1 MQQHYQQLSEEDRL
15 IWNLRDIGHTMRH
28 ISEGRGSQKRILIL
42 LKESGGTTQRA
53 LTQRLNIRPASASE
67 VIGKL
72 EAAGLIQRTPSES
85 DRRTADIRLTQQGL
99 LQAEQAQLH
108 RRQRHVQMFSCLT
121 QEEKR
126 TLLALTEKLNA
137 SWQQL
142 YCQPADPTQA
152 PEADRRCSKARCE

>member
-28 ISEGRGSQKRILIL
+28 ISEGRGSQKRILIV
-42 LKESGGTTQRA
+42 LKETGTITQRA

-72 EAAGLIQRTPSES
+72 EAAGLIRRTPSQS
-85 DRRTADIRLTQQGL
+85 DRRTADISLTEQGL
-99 LQAEQAQLH
+99 LQAGQAQQQ
-108 RRQRHVQMFSCLT
+108 RRQRHVQMFCCLT
-121 QEEKR
+121 QEEKQ

-142 YCQPADPTQA
+142 YCQQSDHTPAPSGN
-152 PEADRRCSKARCE
+152 RRCGKTHRE